1 MTTTQDENR
10 RQTKVERVIEQYDL
24 ENFGEQLARRWTA
37 PEDSD
42 SLRNLADLMNRK
54 VISAALREANAE
66 VFKGEVENMYTI
78 LTDDDTTEG
87 MRVQAKNTLE
97 SKGVDVDQ
105 LLSDF
110 VSHQAVYTY
119 LTDIRDV
126 SKETKSTNRVD
137 SVIQSIQKLRGRLV
151 AVIERSLGSLRSTH
165 KLRLGEFDV
174 LVDTQVYC
182 RDCGT
187 QYEVIQLLDRGGC
200 DCTTESDVENTDTE

>member
-1 MTTTQDENR
+1 MTTEKDENR
-10 RQTKVERVIEQYDL
+10 RQSKVERVVEKYDL
-24 ENFGEQLARRWTA
+24 ENFGDELARRWTA
-37 PEDSD
+37 PEDGD
-42 SLRNLADLMNRK
+42 SLRNLADLMNQK
-54 VISAALREANAE
+54 VISAALRETNAE
-66 VFKGEVENMYTI
+66 VLQGEVENMYTL
-78 LTDDDTTEG
+78 LTDDETTEG

-126 SKETKSTNRVD
+126 SKEANSTNRVD
-137 SVIQSIQKLRGRLV
+137 SVIQAVQKLRGRLV
-151 AVIERSLGSLRSTH
+151 AVIERNLTSLRSTH
-165 KLRLGEFDV
+165 KLRLGDFDV

-187 QYEVIQLLDRGGC
+187 QYEVIQLLERGGC
-200 DCTTESDVENTDTE
+200 DCDTETDSE

>member
-1 MTTTQDENR
+1 MTTEQDENR
-10 RQTKVERVIEQYDL
+10 RQSKIERVIKQYDL
-24 ENFGEQLARRWTA
+24 ENFGEELARRWTA

-42 SLRNLADLMNRK
+42 SLRTLADLTNQK
-54 VISAALREANAE
+54 VISAALQEANAD
-66 VFKGEVENMYTI
+66 VLDGEVENMYTI
-78 LTDDDTTEG
+78 LTDDGTTEG
-87 MRVQAKNTLE
+87 MRVQTKNTLE

-119 LTDIRDV
+119 LTDVRDV
-126 SKETKSTNRVD
+126 SKASKSTNRVD

-151 AVIERSLGSLRSTH
+151 AVIERSLDSLRSTH

-187 QYEVIQLLDRGGC
+187 QYEVIQLLERGGC
-200 DCTTESDVENTDTE
+200 DCTTGSDAE

>member
-1 MTTTQDENR
+1 MTTKQDENR
-10 RQTKVERVIEQYDL
+10 PQSKVERVIEKYDL
-24 ENFGEQLARRWTA
+24 ENFGDELARRWTA

-42 SLRNLADLMNRK
+42 SLRNLADLMNQT
-54 VISAALREANAE
+54 VISAALRESNAE
-66 VFKGEVENMYTI
+66 VLQGEVENMYTL
-78 LTDDDTTEG
+78 LTDDETTEG

-97 SKGVDVDQ
+97 SKGMDVDQ

-126 SKETKSTNRVD
+126 SKETNSTNRVD
-137 SVIQSIQKLRGRLV
+137 SVIQSVQKLRGRLV
-151 AVIERSLGSLRSTH
+151 AVIERSLTSLRSTH
-165 KLRLGEFDV
+165 KLRLGDFDV

-187 QYEVIQLLDRGGC
+187 QYEVIQLLERGGC
-200 DCTTESDVENTDTE
+200 DCDTETDSE

>member
-1 MTTTQDENR
+1 MTTAQNENR
-10 RQTKVERVIEQYDL
+10 RQRKVERVIEKYDL
-24 ENFGEQLARRWTA
+24 ENFGGQLARRWTA

-42 SLRNLADLMNRK
+42 SLRNLADLMNQE
-54 VISAALREANAE
+54 VMSAALREAKAE

-126 SKETKSTNRVD
+126 SKETKSTDRVD

-151 AVIERSLGSLRSTH
+151 AVIERSLGSLRNTH

-187 QYEVIQLLDRGGC
+187 QYEVIQLLKQGGC
-200 DCTTESDVENTDTE
+200 DCTTESDAE

>member
-1 MTTTQDENR
+1 MTAKQDENR
-10 RQTKVERVIEQYDL
+10 RQSKVERVIEKYDL
-24 ENFGEQLARRWTA
+24 ENFGGQLAKRWTA
-37 PEDSD
+37 SEDSD
-42 SLRNLADLMNRK
+42 SLRTLADLMNQK
-54 VISAALREANAE
+54 VISAALQEANADVLE
-66 VFKGEVENMYTI
+66 GEVENMYTI

-119 LTDIRDV
+119 LTDVRDV
-126 SKETKSTNRVD
+126 SKESKSTNRVD

-151 AVIERSLGSLRSTH
+151 AVIEKSLSSLQSTH
-165 KLRLGEFDV
+165 KLRLGDFDV

-187 QYEVIQLLDRGGC
+187 QYEAIQLLERGGC
-200 DCTTESDVENTDTE
+200 DCDTETDSE

>member
-1 MTTTQDENR
+1 MTTEQDENR
-10 RQTKVERVIEQYDL
+10 RQSKVERVVEKYDL
-24 ENFGEQLARRWTA
+24 ENFGEELARRWTA
-37 PEDSD
+37 PEDGD
-42 SLRNLADLMNRK
+42 SLRTLADLMNQK
-54 VISAALREANAE
+54 VISAALRETNAE
-66 VFKGEVENMYTI
+66 VLQGEVENMYTL
-78 LTDDDTTEG
+78 LTDDETTEG

-126 SKETKSTNRVD
+126 SKEANSTNRVD
-137 SVIQSIQKLRGRLV
+137 SVIQSVQKLRGRLV
-151 AVIERSLGSLRSTH
+151 AVIERSLTSLRSTH
-165 KLRLGEFDV
+165 KLRLGDFDV

-187 QYEVIQLLDRGGC
+187 QYEVIQLLERGGC
-200 DCTTESDVENTDTE
+200 DCDTETDSE